1 MKLLSQLVREIYICQ
16 GNKRYLKNLTVATIM
31 VGGVLIPNLLLLSFI
46 PCISFNM

>member
-31 VGGVLIPNLLLLSFI
+31 VGGCFDTKPSTAQFHSLYLF
-46 PCISFNM
+46 